1 MDELIRVRRQKLEKL
16 KSQGLNPFFSNFKQT
31 HQAKELLEKHS
42 KLAAGQEAKRSR
54 VALAGRIMSLR
65 WHGKSSFAHLMDGTA
80 KIQIYI
86 RSEVVG
92 DEAYE
97 LFKGFDIGDFLGV
110 KGSIFKTKT
119 GEVTILV
126 REFVL
131 LAKSLRPLP
140 EKWHG
145 LKDVEIRYRQ
155 RYLDLICNPQVKEVF
170 LTRSRIIS
178 TIRKFLDAQGFL
190 EIETPMMQSIPGGAA
205 ASPFVT
211 YHKALGRNLY
221 LRIAPELYLKR
232 LVVGGLER
240 VYEINRNFRNEGIS
254 TRHNPEFTMLE
265 LYQAYSDY
273 EDLMELTQELI
284 VHLAREVLG
293 SLDIEYQGE
302 RIDLIPPW
310 ERLTLVGAIK
320 KYGKINLDRVKDL
333 RKEAED
339 LGIEVGEDEADFQ
352 IIDDIFKE
360 LVEPKLIQPT
370 FIIDYPIELT
380 PLARSKPEDPRTAE
394 RFELFIGGLELAN
407 AYSELTDP
415 LEQRDRLTQQVSM
428 RWAGSE
434 ETGKIDEDFVRA
446 LEYGMPPTGG
456 LGIGVDRLVMVLTNS
471 ASIRD
476 VILFPHLR
484 PEV

>member
-1 MDELIRVRRQKLEKL
+1 MEELIRVRRQKLEEL
-16 KSQGLNPFFSNFKQT
+16 KSQGHNPFFCNFKPT
-31 HQAKELLEKHS
+31 HRAKELLEEYGG
-42 KLAAGQEAKRSR
+42 LTAGQEARGSR
-54 VALAGRIMSLR
+54 VAVAGRIMSLR

-80 KIQIYI
+80 KIQVYV
-86 RSEVVG
+86 RREVVG
-92 DEAYE
+92 DEAYR
-97 LFKGFDIGDFLGV
+97 LFKRLDIGDFLGV
-110 KGSIFKTKT
+110 NGAVFKTKT
-119 GEVTILV
+119 GEVTVLV
-126 REFVL
+126 GEFLL

-178 TIRKFLDAQGFL
+178 LIRKFLDDRGFL
-190 EIETPMMQSIPGGAA
+190 EIETPMMQTFPGGAA
-205 ASPFVT
+205 ANPFVT
-211 YHKALGRNLY
+211 HHKALGRDLY

-240 VYEINRNFRNEGIS
+240 VYEINRSFRNEGIS

-273 EDLMELTQELI
+273 EDLMEMTQELI
-284 VHLAREVLG
+284 PYLTKQVLG
-293 SLDIEYQGE
+293 TLKIEYQTQP
-302 RIDLIPPW
+302 IDLSPPW
-310 ERLTLVGAIK
+310 ERLTLAEAIS
-320 KYGKINLDRVKDL
+320 KYCGLDMVKANDLRSRVK
-333 RKEAED
+333 D
-339 LGIEVGEDEADFQ
+339 LGIEVANDESDFQ
-352 IIDDIFKE
+352 MIDDIFKE

-370 FIIDYPIELT
+370 FITDYPIELT
-380 PLARSKPEDPRTAE
+380 PLARSKPEDHRIAE
-394 RFELFIGGLELAN
+394 RFELFVGGIELAN
-407 AYSELTDP
+407 AYSELNDP
-415 LEQRDRLTQQVSM
+415 VEQRERLAQQVAL

-434 ETGKIDEDFVRA
+434 KAGKIDEDFIKA

-456 LGIGVDRLVMVLTNS
+456 LGVGIDRLVMVLTDS
-471 ASIRD
+471 ASIRN